1 MKIGI
6 VIPTKNEQDNIK
18 NLYKSI
24 NKNLK
29 KNQFTICFVDKSDN
43 QETIDQIKKYFF
55 KTNYHII
62 KEKGDSS
69 KFTTR
74 CVASH
79 LGFKW
84 LLKKTKSNFF
94 VDLDAD
100 LAQDPKEINIGIKL
114 LLKNKSDVIIASKY
128 LKRSKVKGRSFLRL
142 FISCICGK
150 ICQII
155 ISNNIYDFSNS
166 FRIYRKNALKLLIKR
181 DVLYKSPIQHLENL
195 IILIK
200 AKAKITE
207 MPTNY
212 IERVRGESSIKVV
225 GLFFYGLEF
234 IHCLLRY
241 IFKS

>member
-62 KEKGDSS
+62 KEKADSS

-128 LKRSKVKGRSFLRL
+128 LKRSNVKGRSFLRK
-142 FISCICGK
+142 FVSYTCTK

-166 FRIYRKNALKLLIKR
+166 FRIYRKNALKLMIKR

-195 IILIK
+195 IILINSK
-200 AKAKITE
+200 ARITE

-212 IERVRGESSIKVV
+212 IERVRGQSSIKAT

>member
-43 QETIDQIKKYFF
+43 QETIDQIKKIFF

-62 KEKGDSS
+62 KEKADSS

-84 LLKKTKSNFF
+84 LLKKSPLSRSWNINF
-94 VDLDAD
+94 
-100 LAQDPKEINIGIKL
+100 
-114 LLKNKSDVIIASKY
+114 
-128 LKRSKVKGRSFLRL
+128 
-142 FISCICGK
+142 
-150 ICQII
+150 
-155 ISNNIYDFSNS
+155 
-166 FRIYRKNALKLLIKR
+166 
-181 DVLYKSPIQHLENL
+181 
-195 IILIK
+195 
-200 AKAKITE
+200 
-207 MPTNY
+207 MP
-212 IERVRGESSIKVV
+212 
-225 GLFFYGLEF
+225 
-234 IHCLLRY
+234 
-241 IFKS
+241 